1 MYLQALELRNFRN
14 YAHLNLKF
22 SPQTNIF
29 LGQNAQGKTN
39 LLEAIYVLA
48 LVRSH
53 RTNNNQELI
62 KRGQDFGKI
71 TGQVQRQGSHLTL
84 ELLLRQ
90 AGKKASLNHLEQKKL
105 SSYVGKLNVVLFS
118 PENLDL
124 VKGAPNIRRRFIDM
138 ELGQI
143 NRAYLVNSSRYRQ
156 VLKQRNNYLKQLQK
170 KQVHNDEVYLD
181 VISDQLAGYGAAVI
195 FARQHFLQQLQQFLQ
210 PLHSQITGG
219 QEQIVLDYQTAVKEK
234 ELTVEK
240 IYQNLLQ
247 QLQRQKQHDIFVG
260 STSVGPHRDDF
271 HFLVNGND
279 LQKFGSQGQQRT
291 SVLSLKL
298 AELDFFQ
305 EAVGDYPI
313 LLLDDV
319 LSELDQFRQTHLLQT
334 IQNRIQTFIT
344 TTSLDNV
351 DLSVISA
358 PKIFTIKAG
367 GII

>member
-14 YAHLNLKF
+14 YTHLNLKF

-62 KRGQDFGKI
+62 KWGQDFGKI

-170 KQVHNDEVYLD
+170 KQVHDEVYLD

-219 QEQIVLDYQTAVKEK
+219 QEQIVLGYQTAVKEK

-291 SVLSLKL
+291 AVLSLKL